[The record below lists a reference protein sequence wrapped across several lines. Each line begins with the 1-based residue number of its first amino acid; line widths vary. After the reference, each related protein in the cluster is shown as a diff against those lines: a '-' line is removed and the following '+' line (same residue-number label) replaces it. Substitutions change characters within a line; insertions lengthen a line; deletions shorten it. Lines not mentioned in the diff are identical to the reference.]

1 MTLFSFKMDPLELG
15 VVVVA
20 ILLIVYSVRR
30 IRVKKHR

>member
-20 ILLIVYSVRR
+20 ILLIVYNVRR